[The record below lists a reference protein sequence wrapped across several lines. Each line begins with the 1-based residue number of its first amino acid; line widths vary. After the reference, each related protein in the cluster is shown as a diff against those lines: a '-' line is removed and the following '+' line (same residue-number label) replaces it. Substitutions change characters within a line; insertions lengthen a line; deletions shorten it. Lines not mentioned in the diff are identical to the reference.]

1 METVE
6 GKVKN
11 LESHL
16 KSVRD
21 ELTNTLQMRNTR
33 KKEFDTERHFSV
45 VAERENGRLQQ
56 LARKMLKNKSGHKF
70 NISNIKSLSVITCDY

>member
-56 LARKMLKNKSGHKF
+56 LARKMLKN
-70 NISNIKSLSVITCDY
+70 ISEH